1 MKIGILADIH
11 ECVIHL
17 RSALQAFR
25 ENGVDQVVVLGDIFE
40 TGKYIDETVQ
50 LLRDVNAFG
59 VWGNHDV
66 GLSHEPDPRITSRYG
81 TAVVEFFSSLS
92 AHFELGDV
100 LLCHG
105 LPTWDAT
112 DPSIYYLG
120 DSPWKAGSLSPVFTS
135 FPHRIFLTGHYHRW
149 HLATADQSTEWDGLH
164 PIVFEPTNRYFVVVN
179 AVLYGWCAILDTE
192 TGEFKPCILS

>member
-66 GLSHEPDPRITSRYG
+66 GLSHEPDPPNHLSIWHSCRRI
-81 TAVVEFFSSLS
+81 
-92 AHFELGDV
+92 
-100 LLCHG
+100 LLIP
-105 LPTWDAT
+105 L
-112 DPSIYYLG
+112 
-120 DSPWKAGSLSPVFTS
+120 
-135 FPHRIFLTGHYHRW
+135 
-149 HLATADQSTEWDGLH
+149 
-164 PIVFEPTNRYFVVVN
+164 
-179 AVLYGWCAILDTE
+179 CAL
-192 TGEFKPCILS
+192 